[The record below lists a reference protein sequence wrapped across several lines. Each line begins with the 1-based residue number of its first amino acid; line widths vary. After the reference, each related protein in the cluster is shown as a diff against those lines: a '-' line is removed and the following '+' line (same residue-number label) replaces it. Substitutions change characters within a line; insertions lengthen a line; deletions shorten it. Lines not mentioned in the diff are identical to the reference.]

1 MIEYTLTTNF
11 VEVKVLPIYIEE
23 QSIPYENCYVWMYNV
38 KIKNKSQSTIQLLSR
53 HWQIIDHKGKIDE
66 IAGVGVIGE
75 QPVIKSGEVFKYI
88 SGTYLNVPSGIM
100 QAYGQEE
107 QHKRT
112 EKRNSLSS
120 GIRSMWQSNLEV
132 QKRLKALEAKSSS
145 RWHYLRRA
153 DNSSRRLRKKKRS
166 MEN

>member
-53 HWQIIDHKGKIDE
+53 YWQIIDYKGKINE

-75 QPVIKSGEVFKYI
+75 QPVIKSGEVFKYT
-88 SGTYLNVPSGIM
+88 SGTYLNAPSGIM
-100 QAYGQEE
+100 QGKYEFLNEE
-107 QHKRT
+107 SIKFF
-112 EKRNSLSS
+112 EVMIPPFSLDSPYVKT
-120 GIRSMWQSNLEV
+120 RP
-132 QKRLKALEAKSSS
+132 
-145 RWHYLRRA
+145 H
-153 DNSSRRLRKKKRS
+153 
-166 MEN
+166 

>member
-53 HWQIIDHKGKIDE
+53 HWQIIDYKGKINE

-75 QPVIKSGEVFKYI
+75 QPVIKSGEVFKYTN
-88 SGTYLNVPSGIM
+88 GTYLNAPSGIM
-100 QAYGQEE
+100 QGKYEFLNEE
-107 QHKRT
+107 SIKIF
-112 EKRNSLSS
+112 EVMIPPFSLDSPYVKT
-120 GIRSMWQSNLEV
+120 RP
-132 QKRLKALEAKSSS
+132 
-145 RWHYLRRA
+145 H
-153 DNSSRRLRKKKRS
+153 
-166 MEN
+166 